1 MDTDASNFGIGA
13 VLSQIQNGE
22 EKVIAYASKS
32 LSKAQHHYCTT
43 KRELL
48 AVIHFLGVTFRH
60 YLIGEEFTVRTD
72 HSSLKWLTSFK
83 DADGMLAHWLS
94 ILGAFKY
101 TVEHRK
107 GEIHLNA
114 DALSRIPRRC
124 PREDCPNCY
133 PDSDMQNVDTLV
145 LLNRGRHLVCREATT
160 SESKVSPNDNRPLSL
175 MHIMPVQADNDAL
188 GWTAERLRDQQDMDD
203 DIRSFKK
210 LLLKYPKEKP
220 AERSNYTRVSRR

>member
-1 MDTDASNFGIGA
+1 M
-13 VLSQIQNGE
+13 LS
-22 EKVIAYASKS
+22 
-32 LSKAQHHYCTT
+32 
-43 KRELL
+43 R
-48 AVIHFLGVTFRH
+48 
-60 YLIGEEFTVRTD
+60 
-72 HSSLKWLTSFK
+72 WLT
-83 DADGMLAHWLS
+83 
-94 ILGAFKY
+94 ILGAYRY

-145 LLNRGRHLVCREATT
+145 LLNRGRHLVRREATT
-160 SESKVSPNDNRPLSL
+160 REPTVSSNDSRPLSL
-175 MHIMPVQADNDAL
+175 MRIMPVQADNDTW

-210 LLLKYPKEKP
+210 LLLKYPRERPGKEVIIPESQDVKLFWTSMG
-220 AERSNYTRVSRR
+220 RFLH